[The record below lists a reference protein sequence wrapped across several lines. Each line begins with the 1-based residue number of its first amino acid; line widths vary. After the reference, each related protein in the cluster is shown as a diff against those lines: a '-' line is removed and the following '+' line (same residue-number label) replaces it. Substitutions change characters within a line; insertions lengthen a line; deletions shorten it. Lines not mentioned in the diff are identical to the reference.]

1 MPTAND
7 VTLVIAPIFGT
18 IIGAIITL
26 IGTYYGSFR
35 IFKLTLRK
43 EASDGLIAAF
53 NPTLVMLRIYTKR
66 FSMKVN
72 SPIPDINDFMDRE
85 IIKQAVA
92 FENFYRFIP
101 QKHQKDYRQAWDSY
115 LAIVCVQ
122 ITNTVFDGLFD
133 GSGNKQ
139 DYISKV
145 EELIHKI
152 TSFTKYGNI

>member
-1 MPTAND
+1 MPD
-7 VTLVIAPIFGT
+7 RDTLLVAASFLGT
-18 IIGAIITL
+18 IVGAIISF
-26 IGTYYGSFR
+26 IGTYCGATNIANVTR
-35 IFKLTLRK
+35 RK
-43 EASDGLIAAF
+43 EASANLIAAF
-53 NPTLVMLRIYTKR
+53 NPTLVMLRIYSKRLGTKG
-66 FSMKVN
+66 N

-92 FENFYRFIP
+92 FENFHRFIP
-101 QKHQKDYRQAWDSY
+101 QKHQKDYKQAWDSY

-122 ITNTVFDGLFD
+122 VTNTVFDGLFD